1 MKKPKIMIMN
11 RIAFLLFIY
20 IFTFSP
26 FHLLMAQDA
35 MKVLDITADRIR
47 KAGNIKIEYKAGIF
61 AGATEKASSTGTM
74 WLQESK
80 LKLITDDVSTW
91 YNGKTRWCYVTEAN
105 EVNIDEPSKKEMA
118 SMNPYTFMN
127 IYKKG
132 FKTTVKE
139 TVLRGEAVYEVY
151 LRARYAKMDVKEVYV
166 DIRKSDYQPLC
177 IRVREDNDWQRVSIL
192 SFKGN
197 LQLNDE
203 FFTFPEKD
211 YPNVLKNDMR

>member
-1 MKKPKIMIMN
+1 MKRLLI
-11 RIAFLLFIY
+11 FLLLIECSVFNIQCSMV
-20 IFTFSP
+20 F
-26 FHLLMAQDA
+26 AQDA

-47 KAGNIKIEYKAGIF
+47 KAGNVKIEYKASIF

-80 LKLITDDVSTW
+80 MKLETGDINTW
-91 YNGKTRWCYVTEAN
+91 YNGKTRWCYVPSAN

-118 SMNPYTFMN
+118 AMNPYTFMN

-132 FKTTVKE
+132 FSMTVKE
-139 TVLRGEAVYEVY
+139 TALRGEAVYEVY
-151 LRARYAKMDVKEVYV
+151 LKAKYAKMDVKEVYV

-177 IRVREDNDWQRVSIL
+177 VRVREDKDWQRVSVL

-197 LQLNDE
+197 INLSDD
-203 FFTFPEKD
+203 FFTFKESD
-211 YPNVLKNDMR
+211 YPNVLINDMR

>member
-1 MKKPKIMIMN
+1 MKRFLILLLL
-11 RIAFLLFIY
+11 IACSMGNGPWAKAF
-20 IFTFSP
+20 
-26 FHLLMAQDA
+26 AQDA

-80 LKLITDDVSTW
+80 IKLDTEDIKTW
-91 YNGKTRWCYVTEAN
+91 YNGKTRWCYVPEAN

-132 FKTTVKE
+132 FKMTVKE

-192 SFKGN
+192 NFKGN
-197 LQLNDE
+197 LQLSDE
-203 FFTFPEKD
+203 FFTFKEAD
-211 YPNVLKNDMR
+211 YPNVLINDMR